1 MNREPMIFDAT
12 IGLVTWKARAVLQQC
27 LDSLEGGIDGLPAE
41 IWIVD
46 NNSRDGTLE
55 MLRERYPAVA
65 VIENPV
71 NRGVAQ
77 ARNQIIKQ
85 ARGRYVIFLDVDTQ
99 VLPGSLKTLVQ
110 VMDQDPEVAIG
121 GPKLLYGDGTLQ
133 LSCRPFPS
141 PLNILIEGTFLRNY
155 FSNSRFVKMY
165 TLEDWDHSE
174 LREVDWMYGACLI
187 IRRSVLERLGHFDE
201 GFFYLYEDI
210 DLCFRAKKT
219 GMKVIYIPQAEVIHY
234 LERERKPIFHPRIMV
249 HFRSILRYLRKDY
262 YGQLWRSK

>member
-1 MNREPMIFDAT
+1 M
-12 IGLVTWKARAVLQQC
+12 
-27 LDSLEGGIDGLPAE
+27 
-41 IWIVD
+41 
-46 NNSRDGTLE
+46 
-55 MLRERYPAVA
+55 
-65 VIENPV
+65 
-71 NRGVAQ
+71 
-77 ARNQIIKQ
+77 
-85 ARGRYVIFLDVDTQ
+85 IFLDVDTQ

-210 DLCFRAKKT
+210 DLCFRAKKM
-219 GMKVIYIPQAEVIHY
+219 GMKVLYIPQAEVIHY